1 MKTDSIRR
9 YPQLSRRGEKILLAL
24 LEQPN
29 QEKAAAAAGISTVT
43 LWRWQ
48 KKPGFRKA
56 LAEARRDVYSQAM
69 ARIHQASGAAA
80 ATLVRVM
87 VEPATPAASRIR
99 AATAILDNGARSL
112 ERDDFESRL
121 RELERSAFDKAP
133 GKMISKLATFGE
145 QQEIRPNEVD
155 REERANDETDLKAA

>member
-1 MKTDSIRR
+1 MKTDPIRR
-9 YPQLSRRGEKILLAL
+9 YPQLSRRGERILLAL
-24 LEQPN
+24 LEHPT
-29 QEKAAAAAGISTVT
+29 QEKAAAAGISTVT

-48 KKPGFRKA
+48 KKPGFQRA

-87 VEPATPAASRIR
+87 VEPGTPHASRIR

-112 ERDDFESRL
+112 ERDDFETRL

-133 GKMISKLATFGE
+133 GKVIRKLATFGE
-145 QQEIRPNEVD
+145 QQEVRPNEVD
-155 REERANDETDLKAA
+155 QEGRADNETDLKAA